1 MPTGG
6 VPGPRWARAG
16 AGPGPGARDGP
27 LAATGCLHRAL
38 DDYPRMV
45 YSEILGDET
54 KETAADLWRRAA
66 AFSASIG
73 VSVQAVMTDNGSCY
87 RWRA

>member
-1 MPTGG
+1 
-6 VPGPRWARAG
+6 
-16 AGPGPGARDGP
+16 
-27 LAATGCLHRAL
+27 
-38 DDYPRMV
+38 MV

-66 AFSASIG
+66 AFGASIG